1 MKRHDDKEIT
11 AQNLGEMLLRNNTSM
26 TRGEFFHWL
35 SPILSSKDSGIR
47 CGDVAIPEGLG
58 EKHYP
63 VVMTDAAAVPGHGL
77 TIDEMFG
84 AALHV
89 LEDPLI
95 GAIIAE
101 NKVAWNDE
109 DWDTV
114 PNNENGVLFSV
125 VINQKRKFTAIYE
138 SGPDYIRIASING
151 KADDSI
157 INPRYFIIE
166 VDEYGT
172 ISCPSMAGG
181 VLSLQDISGELKD
194 GKAEI

>member
-1 MKRHDDKEIT
+1 M
-11 AQNLGEMLLRNNTSM
+11 
-26 TRGEFFHWL
+26 
-35 SPILSSKDSGIR
+35 
-47 CGDVAIPEGLG
+47 
-58 EKHYP
+58 
-63 VVMTDAAAVPGHGL
+63 
-77 TIDEMFG
+77 
-84 AALHV
+84 
-89 LEDPLI
+89 
-95 GAIIAE
+95 
-101 NKVAWNDE
+101 
-109 DWDTV
+109 

-181 VLSLQDISGELKD
+181 VLSLQDISVEMKD

>member
-1 MKRHDDKEIT
+1 MKKHNDKEIT
-11 AQNLGEMLLRNNTSM
+11 AQNLSEMLLRNNASM

-63 VVMTDAAAVPGHGL
+63 VVMTDAAAAPEHGM

-101 NKVAWNDE
+101 NKVAWNDV

-114 PNNENGVLFSV
+114 PNNENGALFSV

-172 ISCPSMAGG
+172 ISCPSMADNGQTIQNT
-181 VLSLQDISGELKD
+181 LAEMEA
-194 GKAEI
+194 GKAEN

>member
-1 MKRHDDKEIT
+1 MFQIFENGKLVSKMQT
-11 AQNLGEMLLRNNTSM
+11 
-26 TRGEFFHWL
+26 L
-35 SPILSSKDSGIR
+35 S
-47 CGDVAIPEGLG
+47 
-58 EKHYP
+58 
-63 VVMTDAAAVPGHGL
+63 
-77 TIDEMFG
+77 
-84 AALHV
+84 
-89 LEDPLI
+89 LI
-95 GAIIAE
+95 HIY
-101 NKVAWNDE
+101 
-109 DWDTV
+109 TV

-181 VLSLQDISGELKD
+181 VLSLQDISVEMKD